1 MLVTLQDHSTLC
13 AYYGR
18 SHRRRRKLDQS
29 HQPRT
34 LPEWFPERA
43 DRWFPPWAAAV
54 WCLWRDGSRNLHKPD
69 PGARR
74 RAASAP
80 ASIRPWVSRVCKH
93 PNQGFPL
100 QEIGLLVVRCS
111 RATAATSLS
120 AACYSLSP
128 PPASVSSVSR
138 SPTRCA
144 SAAMKC
150 GPTKRPPRPRSKGEE
165 KRNHDQKNTAF
176 IFMSS
181 EIALGI
187 CKQKIIAILIFHFN
201 GNLSIF
207 LL

>member
-1 MLVTLQDHSTLC
+1 MLVTLQDHSALC
-13 AYYGR
+13 AYCGR

-34 LPEWFPERA
+34 LPEWFPEWA

-120 AACYSLSP
+120 AVCDSQPTACKRFVCV
-128 PPASVSSVSR
+128 AVSD
-138 SPTRCA
+138 TLC
-144 SAAMKC
+144 
-150 GPTKRPPRPRSKGEE
+150 
-165 KRNHDQKNTAF
+165 
-176 IFMSS
+176 
-181 EIALGI
+181 I
-187 CKQKIIAILIFHFN
+187 CCYEVWPNQT
-201 GNLSIF
+201 STSTSQ
-207 LL
+207 

>member
-34 LPEWFPERA
+34 LPEWFPEWA

-74 RAASAP
+74 GLP
-80 ASIRPWVSRVCKH
+80 ALPLPFGPGCLVFVNTPTRVSRYRKLVCWWCAAVGRLR
-93 PNQGFPL
+93 PQAS
-100 QEIGLLVVRCS
+100 VR
-111 RATAATSLS
+111 RVT
-120 AACYSLSP
+120 LSP

-165 KRNHDQKNTAF
+165 KRNHDQKNTAL